1 VLDEP
6 TTGLDAASRRALW
19 SILRALLDRGRAI
32 VLTTHDLLEADALAD
47 RIVLLHHGRVL
58 AEGTPA
64 EIKAGTASRR
74 VRVVSRLEEAW
85 FQARPGV
92 ASVRR
97 DGQAVEVLCAS
108 AEPLVLEL
116 LRADPDARDL
126 EVGGASLEDAFLALT
141 QRAAPAGAA
150 DADAAGDAEE
160 PNVTA
165 ARMAAAGRAPA
176 GERAVAA

>member
-1 VLDEP
+1 
-6 TTGLDAASRRALW
+6 
-19 SILRALLDRGRAI
+19 
-32 VLTTHDLLEADALAD
+32 
-47 RIVLLHHGRVL
+47 
-58 AEGTPA
+58 
-64 EIKAGTASRR
+64 
-74 VRVVSRLEEAW
+74 
-85 FQARPGV
+85 
-92 ASVRR
+92 VRR